1 MSLRWLVVLTA
12 AVIAAMIGSGCL
24 PMIIGSVGSVGYE
37 AYEYH
42 KTGTLPGM
50 PQQQRSSAK
59 GNSQSSGRYRVVPLR
74 YADVHQNVRR
84 IHVRRSR
91 RRRANQRRLL

>member
-1 MSLRWLVVLTA
+1 MSHRWLVVLTA
-12 AVIAAMIGSGCL
+12 AVIAATIGSGCCL
-24 PMIIGSVGSVGYE
+24 PMIIGSVGSAGYE

-59 GNSQSSGRYRVVPLR
+59 GNSQSS
-74 YADVHQNVRR
+74 DD
-84 IHVRRSR
+84 IE
-91 RRRANQRRLL
+91 

>member
-12 AVIAAMIGSGCL
+12 VVTAATIGSGCL
-24 PMIIGSVGSVGYE
+24 PMMIGSAGYVGYE

-50 PQQQRSSAK
+50 PQPQHSSAK
-59 GNSQSSGRYRVVPLR
+59 GNSHSS
-74 YADVHQNVRR
+74 DN
-84 IHVRRSR
+84 IE
-91 RRRANQRRLL
+91 

>member
-24 PMIIGSVGSVGYE
+24 PMIIGSVGSAGYE

-59 GNSQSSGRYRVVPLR
+59 DNSQWSGRYRVVPLR
-74 YADVHQNVRR
+74 YAGVHQNVHP

>member
-12 AVIAAMIGSGCL
+12 AITAATIGSGCL
-24 PMIIGSVGSVGYE
+24 PMMIGSAGYE

-50 PQQQRSSAK
+50 PQQQPSSAK
-59 GNSQSSGRYRVVPLR
+59 GNSQSSN
-74 YADVHQNVRR
+74 D
-84 IHVRRSR
+84 IE
-91 RRRANQRRLL
+91 

>member
-1 MSLRWLVVLTA
+1 LVVLTV
-12 AVIAAMIGSGCL
+12 AVIAATIGSGCL
-24 PMIIGSVGSVGYE
+24 PMMIGSVGYE

-59 GNSQSSGRYRVVPLR
+59 GNSQSSD
-74 YADVHQNVRR
+74 DVE
-84 IHVRRSR
+84 
-91 RRRANQRRLL
+91 

>member
-12 AVIAAMIGSGCL
+12 AVIAATIGSGCL
-24 PMIIGSVGSVGYE
+24 PMMIGSAGYE

-59 GNSQSSGRYRVVPLR
+59 GNSQSS
-74 YADVHQNVRR
+74 DD
-84 IHVRRSR
+84 IE
-91 RRRANQRRLL
+91 

>member
-1 MSLRWLVVLTA
+1 MSLSRWLVVLTA
-12 AVIAAMIGSGCL
+12 VVTAATIGSGCL
-24 PMIIGSVGSVGYE
+24 PMMIGSVGYE

-59 GNSQSSGRYRVVPLR
+59 GNSQSS
-74 YADVHQNVRR
+74 DD
-84 IHVRRSR
+84 IE
-91 RRRANQRRLL
+91 

>member
-12 AVIAAMIGSGCL
+12 AVTAATIGSGCL
-24 PMIIGSVGSVGYE
+24 PMMIGSAGYE

-50 PQQQRSSAK
+50 PQQQHSSAN
-59 GNSQSSGRYRVVPLR
+59 GNSQSSN
-74 YADVHQNVRR
+74 D
-84 IHVRRSR
+84 IE
-91 RRRANQRRLL
+91 

>member
-12 AVIAAMIGSGCL
+12 AVIAATIGSGCL
-24 PMIIGSVGSVGYE
+24 PMMIGSAGYE

-42 KTGTLPGM
+42 KTGTLSGM

-59 GNSQSSGRYRVVPLR
+59 GNSQSS
-74 YADVHQNVRR
+74 DD
-84 IHVRRSR
+84 IE
-91 RRRANQRRLL
+91 

>member
-1 MSLRWLVVLTA
+1 
-12 AVIAAMIGSGCL
+12 VIAATIGSGCL
-24 PMIIGSVGSVGYE
+24 PMMIGSVGYE

-59 GNSQSSGRYRVVPLR
+59 GNSQSS
-74 YADVHQNVRR
+74 DD
-84 IHVRRSR
+84 IE
-91 RRRANQRRLL
+91 

>member
-1 MSLRWLVVLTA
+1 MSLRWLVVLTV
-12 AVIAAMIGSGCL
+12 AVIAATIGSGCL
-24 PMIIGSVGSVGYE
+24 PMMIGSVGYE

-59 GNSQSSGRYRVVPLR
+59 GHSQSS
-74 YADVHQNVRR
+74 DD
-84 IHVRRSR
+84 IE
-91 RRRANQRRLL
+91 

>member
-12 AVIAAMIGSGCL
+12 AVIATIGSGCL
-24 PMIIGSVGSVGYE
+24 PIMIGSAGYE

-50 PQQQRSSAK
+50 PQQQHSSAK
-59 GNSQSSGRYRVVPLR
+59 GSSQSS
-74 YADVHQNVRR
+74 DD
-84 IHVRRSR
+84 IE
-91 RRRANQRRLL
+91 

>member
-1 MSLRWLVVLTA
+1 MTDRWLVVLTA
-12 AVIAAMIGSGCL
+12 AVIAATIGSGCL
-24 PMIIGSVGSVGYE
+24 PIMIGSAGYE

-59 GNSQSSGRYRVVPLR
+59 GNSQSSN
-74 YADVHQNVRR
+74 D
-84 IHVRRSR
+84 IE
-91 RRRANQRRLL
+91 

>member
-1 MSLRWLVVLTA
+1 MLLRWLVVLTVA
-12 AVIAAMIGSGCL
+12 MIAATIGSGCL
-24 PMIIGSVGSVGYE
+24 PLMIGSVGYE

-59 GNSQSSGRYRVVPLR
+59 GNSQSS
-74 YADVHQNVRR
+74 DD
-84 IHVRRSR
+84 IE
-91 RRRANQRRLL
+91 

>member
-1 MSLRWLVVLTA
+1 MTLRWLVVLTA
-12 AVIAAMIGSGCL
+12 AVIAATIGSGCL
-24 PMIIGSVGSVGYE
+24 PMMIGSAGYE

-59 GNSQSSGRYRVVPLR
+59 GNSQSS
-74 YADVHQNVRR
+74 DN
-84 IHVRRSR
+84 IE
-91 RRRANQRRLL
+91 

>member
-1 MSLRWLVVLTA
+1 MSHRWLVVLTA
-12 AVIAAMIGSGCL
+12 AVIAAMLGSGGLPMMIGSA
-24 PMIIGSVGSVGYE
+24 GYE

-74 YADVHQNVRR
+74 YAGVHQNVRR
-84 IHVRRSR
+84 IHIRRSR